1 MAVTIE
7 EVHGV
12 AELARLRFSPAEE
25 ERLAGE
31 LNRILRYMDKLNEL
45 DTENVEPMSHA
56 VDVVNVLRPDR
67 AVNQPRTEAL
77 LSNAPARDNDFLS
90 VPKIIE

>member
-31 LNRILRYMDKLNEL
+31 LNRILRYMDTLNEL
-45 DTENVEPMSHA
+45 DTTGVEPTSH
-56 VDVVNVLRPDR
+56 VLPLANAFRRDEAASFPAAEIVAAAPQRQEDYFK
-67 AVNQPRTEAL
+67 VPR
-77 LSNAPARDNDFLS
+77 
-90 VPKIIE
+90 IID

>member
-1 MAVTIE
+1 MAVTTE

-25 ERLAGE
+25 ERLAEE

-45 DTENVEPMSHA
+45 DTTGVEPTSH
-56 VDVVNVLRPDR
+56 VLPLATALRRDEARPFPAAAEIAAAAPQCQEDYFK
-67 AVNQPRTEAL
+67 VPR
-77 LSNAPARDNDFLS
+77 
-90 VPKIIE
+90 IID

>member
-1 MAVTIE
+1 MAVTTA

-25 ERLAGE
+25 ERLAEE

-45 DTENVEPMSHA
+45 DTTRVEPTSHVLPLANAFRCDEATPFPA
-56 VDVVNVLRPDR
+56 VAEIAAAAPQRQEGYFKV
-67 AVNQPRTEAL
+67 PR
-77 LSNAPARDNDFLS
+77 
-90 VPKIIE
+90 IIE

>member
-25 ERLAGE
+25 ERLVGE
-31 LNRILRYMDKLNEL
+31 LNRILRYMDTLNEL
-45 DTENVEPMSHA
+45 DTTGVEPTAH
-56 VDVVNVLRPDR
+56 VLPLASAFRRDEAASFPAAEIVAAAPQRQEDYFK
-67 AVNQPRTEAL
+67 VPR
-77 LSNAPARDNDFLS
+77 
-90 VPKIIE
+90 IID

>member
-25 ERLAGE
+25 ERLVGQ
-31 LNRILRYMDKLNEL
+31 LNRILRYMDTLNEL
-45 DTENVEPMSHA
+45 DTTGVEPTSH
-56 VDVVNVLRPDR
+56 VLPLANAFRCDEAASFPAAEIVAAAPQRQEDYFK
-67 AVNQPRTEAL
+67 VPR
-77 LSNAPARDNDFLS
+77 
-90 VPKIIE
+90 IID